1 MSDEI
6 EEYVEK
12 VKNTMCRWKSE
23 PLPISKQLP
32 MSCIEERIE
41 PLINKLLDVILELNK
56 KIKNK

>member
-12 VKNTMCRWKSE
+12 VKNTMCRWKSKSLFYFKTITYVLYRRE
-23 PLPISKQLP
+23 
-32 MSCIEERIE
+32 IE